1 MVHVVTAL
9 RAQKRNPNR
18 INVYLDGEFSFG
30 LSRIVAAWLSVGQ
43 AISDEKILTL
53 KNEDELEVAYQQA
66 LKFISYRSRSS
77 SEIEKFLSDKGTNQD
92 TIHQTI
98 NRMERSGIVDD
109 NRFAQDW
116 TDNRS
121 TFRPRSR
128 RAVRQEL
135 RRKGISDEV
144 IELTLNDMLPEEELA
159 YHAGVTYSRKLTE
172 SDRFEFFR
180 RLGGF
185 LARRGFTYD
194 VIKPVVTR
202 IWEEKASSH
211 SKVID
216 NNAIEQDNETR

>member
-1 MVHVVTAL
+1 
-9 RAQKRNPNR
+9 
-18 INVYLDGEFSFG
+18 
-30 LSRIVAAWLSVGQ
+30 
-43 AISDEKILTL
+43 
-53 KNEDELEVAYQQA
+53 
-66 LKFISYRSRSS
+66 
-77 SEIEKFLSDKGTNQD
+77 
-92 TIHQTI
+92 
-98 NRMERSGIVDD
+98 
-109 NRFAQDW
+109 
-116 TDNRS
+116 
-121 TFRPRSR
+121 
-128 RAVRQEL
+128 
-135 RRKGISDEV
+135 
-144 IELTLNDMLPEEELA
+144 MLPEEELA